1 STKKRKK
8 RSHRTKT
15 DACAGTNEV
24 SSGDVTMHTDTDKE
38 SIATSVIRD
47 LKITKCSCTSTQ
59 MESIQPKDSKYA
71 ATQESKENMTLE
83 RAITIPNIPERD
95 CLERHERLERLD
107 CQECEFTQ
115 TSDPHPHPL
124 PHPIPYLM
132 MSEKRKLTR
141 FQCFIHRIF
150 GIRQERPYKNY
161 VLPNGHVYAASDNN
175 ISHNFCDKRRRRGL
189 RFRRLRRP
197 KKIQSEI
204 ALRDVK
210 SPFILTYVQSVQ
222 RNCLMDTT
230 PRQIRAT
237 TKNFQ
242 KSQEASI
249 ILYPLSGSR
258 TCDHSINEAV
268 LQRYTGIINYNDH
281 LNLCHFTDRKYI
293 CHYCHE
299 GFEREYD
306 KYIHENEHI
315 GISKLGDIGI
325 SKLGDIA
332 ISKLASANI
341 STPSATRLTFKKAS
355 NTQTDPEMT
364 KCDVP
369 EDKLKKIVSFFDK
382 ISDPRVAGTKLPEI
396 KKSRFSESNLQQSKT
411 ATLETTE
418 ESDSSDKRTVS
429 CVNLHRKMVKSKSA
443 SSADTEVT
451 SKLQYSSPVACHICG
466 EHFNY
471 RRQLSLHVD
480 LEHRVHDKFS
490 KFHSCAGI
498 LNRRSLNRV
507 DMVSEDGKIQVQ
519 SLDRTHSGVHRS
531 NSEVSQDTYSEVS
544 HRRSE
549 ESLSCDPSTNIV
561 YYTSRETVKKPSVV
575 NSFVKKVRSGF
586 NSYKWEPGTKIILT
600 SNFGANCKISVHRP
614 ASYAS
619 HATDFSL
626 SCIETHTTAS
636 TDPHRTDRIFSNAYL

>member
-1 STKKRKK
+1 MYRKQPTLTSIPERNENEDEQLTHKWVPKKKHEVLKAKYKCLKKLFQIYDASVIGILPESYGPEGYLEEDLKSSKKRKK

-24 SSGDVTMHTDTDKE
+24 SSGDVSIHTDSDKE
-38 SIATSVIRD
+38 SIATSLIRD

-59 MESIQPKDSKYA
+59 MESVLPKESKYA
-71 ATQESKENMTLE
+71 VTQDSKDNMTLE
-83 RAITIPNIPERD
+83 RAVTIPNIPERD
-95 CLERHERLERLD
+95 RFEGHERHERLE

-115 TSDPHPHPL
+115 TSDSHPHPHPHPHSHPP
-124 PHPIPYLM
+124 PHPVPYLM

-150 GIRQERPYKNY
+150 GIRRERPYKNY

-210 SPFILTYVQSVQ
+210 SPVILTYVQSVQ

-230 PRQIRAT
+230 PRQCP
-237 TKNFQ
+237 
-242 KSQEASI
+242 
-249 ILYPLSGSR
+249 ILGCRMISY
-258 TCDHSINEAV
+258 
-268 LQRYTGIINYNDH
+268 GIINYNDH
-281 LNLCHFTDRKYI
+281 LNLCHFPDRKHI

-299 GFEREYD
+299 GFETEYE
-306 KYIHENEHI
+306 KYVHENEHI

-325 SKLGDIA
+325 SKLRNT
-332 ISKLASANI
+332 NI

-355 NTQTDPEMT
+355 NTQTDPETT
-364 KCDVP
+364 KCEVP

-382 ISDPRVAGTKLPEI
+382 ISDPDQILSEI
-396 KKSRFSESNLQQSKT
+396 KKNRFSESNLQQSKT
-411 ATLETTE
+411 ATLATAD

-429 CVNLHRKMVKSKSA
+429 CVNLHRKIAKCKSA
-443 SSADTEVT
+443 SSAESEVT
-451 SKLQYSSPVACHICG
+451 SKHPYSSPITCHICG
-466 EHFNY
+466 ENFNN

-519 SLDRTHSGVHRS
+519 SLDRSHSGIHRS
-531 NSEVSQDTYSEVS
+531 NSEVSQDTFSEVS

-561 YYTSRETVKKPSVV
+561 YYTSMETVKKPSVV
-575 NSFVKKVRSGF
+575 NSIVKKVRSGF
-586 NSYKWEPGTKIILT
+586 SSYKWEPGTKIIR
-600 SNFGANCKISVHRP
+600 V
-614 ASYAS
+614 
-619 HATDFSL
+619 
-626 SCIETHTTAS
+626 
-636 TDPHRTDRIFSNAYL
+636 